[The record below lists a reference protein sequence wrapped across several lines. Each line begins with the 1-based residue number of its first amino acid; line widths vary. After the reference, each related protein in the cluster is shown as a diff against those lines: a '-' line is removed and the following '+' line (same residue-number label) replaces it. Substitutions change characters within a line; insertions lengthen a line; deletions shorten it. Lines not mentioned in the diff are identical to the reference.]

1 VLKSPRCGTSNQLRR
16 GTTSVFNKISWLRP
30 GSRVGLLSVCLALG
44 LTGVAHGLD
53 DPDSV
58 SSLAG
63 IYSSAHT
70 VKVNGLKESTFGYIE
85 IDSDGRIT
93 AYEQK
98 DEGPDSIGSGC
109 YMLASGTATNAG
121 LQSRTLTLGTTL
133 QGAAAYVTQAG
144 DSDTF
149 AILAAPA
156 ASGNRVWYFH
166 NGRNNTTLTI
176 NGTNNV
182 VSADYRASYSISFPA
197 LAHPTHDELLD
208 KLCPGQ

>member
-1 VLKSPRCGTSNQLRR
+1 MA
-16 GTTSVFNKISWLRP
+16 SVTNDEGETRVFHKTSWLRL
-30 GSRVGLLSVCLALG
+30 GAGVGLSGAFLAVG
-44 LTGVAHGLD
+44 LTGVAYGFD

-133 QGAAAYVTQAG
+133 QGVAAYVTQAG
-144 DSDTF
+144 DNDTF
-149 AILAAPA
+149 AILAKPG
-156 ASGNRVWYFH
+156 ASGYRVWYFH
-166 NGRNNTTLTI
+166 NARNNTTITVG
-176 NGTNNV
+176 GTNTV
-182 VSADYRASYSISFPA
+182 VNSDYRASYSISFPA
-197 LAHPTHDELLD
+197 LAHPTHDELRD
-208 KLCPGQ
+208 KLCPGQE

>member
-1 VLKSPRCGTSNQLRR
+1 VFLKTSLQ
-16 GTTSVFNKISWLRP
+16 
-30 GSRVGLLSVCLALG
+30 RVGARLGLLGACLALG
-44 LTGVAHGLD
+44 QIGVAHGID
-53 DPDSV
+53 APDSV

-63 IYSSAHT
+63 IYSSSHI
-70 VKVNGLKESTFGYIE
+70 VRVNGLPESTFGYIE
-85 IDSDGRIT
+85 IDGDGRIA
-93 AYEQK
+93 AYEQT

-133 QGAAAYVTQAG
+133 QGAAAYMTQAG
-144 DSDTF
+144 DNDMF

-166 NGRNNTTLTI
+166 GKRNNNSITVI
-176 NGTNNV
+176 GTHNV
-182 VSADYRASYSISFPA
+182 VNADYRASYSISFPA
-197 LAHPTHDELLD
+197 LAHPTHNELSD

>member
-1 VLKSPRCGTSNQLRR
+1 
-16 GTTSVFNKISWLRP
+16 VFHKTFRLGL
-30 GSRVGLLSVCLALG
+30 GSRVGLLGACLALG
-44 LTGVAHGLD
+44 LTGVAHGQD
-53 DPDSV
+53 GPDSV

-63 IYSSAHT
+63 IYSSAHP
-70 VKVNGLKESTFGYIE
+70 VKVNGLTESTFGYVE

-109 YMLASGTATNAG
+109 YTLASGTATNAG
-121 LQSRTLTLGTTL
+121 LQSRTLTLGTTP

-149 AILAAPA
+149 GILAAPA
-156 ASGNRVWYFH
+156 ANGNRVWYFH
-166 NGRNNTTLTI
+166 SGRTDKSVTVI
-176 NGTNNV
+176 GAHNV
-182 VSADYRASYSISFPA
+182 VNADYRASYSISFPA
-197 LAHPTHDELLD
+197 LAHPTLDELRD

>member
-1 VLKSPRCGTSNQLRR
+1 MFHKTSSLFLATRA
-16 GTTSVFNKISWLRP
+16 
-30 GSRVGLLSVCLALG
+30 GLLGTCFALG

-53 DPDSV
+53 DPEGV

-70 VKVNGLKESTFGYIE
+70 VKVNGLRESTFGYVE
-85 IDSDGRIT
+85 IDGDGRIT

-109 YMLASGTATNAG
+109 YTLASGTATNAG

-133 QGAAAYVTQAG
+133 QGAPAYVTQAG
-144 DSDTF
+144 DNDTF
-149 AILAAPA
+149 AILVAPA

-166 NGRNNTTLTI
+166 SGRTDKTI
-176 NGTNNV
+176 TISGTNNV
-182 VSADYRASYSISFPA
+182 VNADYQASYSISFPA
-197 LAHPTHDELLD
+197 LAHPTHDELQD

>member
-1 VLKSPRCGTSNQLRR
+1 VFRKTFRLRR
-16 GTTSVFNKISWLRP
+16 RAP
-30 GSRVGLLSVCLALG
+30 VGLLSACLALG
-44 LTGVAHGLD
+44 LTGAACGQDH
-53 DPDSV
+53 PDSV

-70 VKVNGLKESTFGYIE
+70 VNVNGLKESTFGYVE

-98 DEGPDSIGSGC
+98 DEGPDSIGNGC
-109 YMLASGTATNAG
+109 YMLASGIATNAG

-144 DSDTF
+144 DNDTF
-149 AILAAPA
+149 AILATPA
-156 ASGNRVWYFH
+156 VNGYRTWYFH
-166 NGRNNTTLTI
+166 NGRTDSSVTI
-176 NGTNNV
+176 KGTNNLV
-182 VSADYRASYSISFPA
+182 NADYQASYSISFPA

-208 KLCPGQ
+208 KLCQNSDFKPA